1 MDWPYVADFGEEIE
15 FEYFSPLPG
24 LLLIL
29 FISTLGNLCKI
40 QIFCCIANVMTV
52 TVRDIEI
59 WERHAGLKRNTL
71 YTESDYDSYCFA
83 KLN

>member
-1 MDWPYVADFGEEIE
+1 
-15 FEYFSPLPG
+15 
-24 LLLIL
+24 
-29 FISTLGNLCKI
+29 
-40 QIFCCIANVMTV
+40 MTV

-71 YTESDYDSYCFA
+71 STESDYDSYCFA